1 MFKEFIWRWNMP
13 LSGPYE
19 GACCFR
25 LIKLNSYRLV
35 DISTTYWRA
44 AKKRCHKNHGM
55 LLGMISAC
63 MLYVRIKGDGVSL
76 WNVRIDQTF
85 FYRTRNIFSI
95 YQTQYL
101 LFNGKRLQQCVGIY
115 MWFWCTFN
123 CVKFYSNLQMGLKVH
138 SNLKINSTCCNRI
151 NKYVVQAFLNLL
163 FYTCM

>member
-44 AKKRCHKNHGM
+44 AKKRCHKNRYDQC
-55 LLGMISAC
+55 LLYA
-63 MLYVRIKGDGVSL
+63 RIKGDGVSL
-76 WNVRIDQTF
+76 WNVRIDQNF

-101 LFNGKRLQQCVGIY
+101 LFNGKRLPKCVGIY

-123 CVKFYSNLQMGLKVH
+123 CVEFYSNLQMGLNGL
-138 SNLKINSTCCNRI
+138 SNLKINSTW
-151 NKYVVQAFLNLL
+151 L
-163 FYTCM
+163 